1 MLRHGRSAWMAL
13 ARAHVAP
20 RPLRICCGLAITLVL
35 LCGQWLMLEHSAR
48 AGYAAVLLAVFVAS
62 IAGGLSAGLASAV
75 AGWLLVILFW
85 VEPVG
90 GFRIDDW
97 QDLAAA
103 ILLVGLS
110 VFLSVAAVILRTI
123 AARDVDAS

>member
-1 MLRHGRSAWMAL
+1 MVL
-13 ARAHVAP
+13 ARAHRAP
-20 RPLRICCGLAITLVL
+20 RLLRICGGLAVTLAL
-35 LCGQWLMLEHSAR
+35 LLGQWLMLEHSAR
-48 AGYAAVLLAVFVAS
+48 AGYAAVLLAVFLSS
-62 IAGGLSAGLASAV
+62 ITGGLSAGLASAA
-75 AGWLLVILFW
+75 AGWVLVVLFW
-85 VEPVG
+85 IEPVG

-110 VFLSVAAVILRTI
+110 GFLSVAAVILRTI